1 MHNGDLLQIIEEGM
15 SSFSKGQK
23 LIAAYILEHYDKA
36 AYYTASRLGAIVGV
50 SESTVVRFANELG
63 YEGYPELQRELKKL
77 IRSRLTS
84 FQRMEVTNSL
94 IGEDDVL
101 EKVLTSDIEK
111 IRQTATEIDHTSFNA
126 AVQNIVNAKNIIIAT
141 HYK

>member
-1 MHNGDLLQIIEEGM
+1 MHNVDLLQKIEEGM

-101 EKVLTSDIEK
+101 EKVLASDIEK
-111 IRQTATEIDHTSFNA
+111 IRQTADEIDHKSFA
-126 AVQNIVNAKNIIIAT
+126 FTMFCTASAKDL
-141 HYK
+141 